1 MGPLHFPDQCE
12 LFNSQ
17 PIPTSF
23 FPPRAFQSQ
32 YLWNLHQRLHL
43 MSLHNAYPLFNGRLH
58 GQLLHKTH
66 IMKGLVIVNVN
77 ALFPFLSSP
86 LLPFPRRGGQEL
98 YVRLHPSKQ
107 ASKQAWY
114 IRHALVHI
122 SSQPRTQIHLATTFL
137 PSHKS
142 GTRARLLTLLYII
155 SYLYSNHFPLNRAA
169 ELTAC
174 YQASVLPPCVQNS
187 LLCAS

>member
-107 ASKQAWY
+107 AG
-114 IRHALVHI
+114 RHGTFATHWFTFKASPEPTSI
-122 SSQPRTQIHLATTFL
+122 SQRPSCPPINQVLERGCSLFCTLLATYTVITSRPIEP
-137 PSHKS
+137 PS
-142 GTRARLLTLLYII
+142 
-155 SYLYSNHFPLNRAA
+155 
-169 ELTAC
+169 
-174 YQASVLPPCVQNS
+174 
-187 LLCAS
+187 